1 SSNISTKSGCTGFIA
16 HSINPTRC
24 RKCYKDISEH
34 RQQQQQQPSND
45 STNLQPLSSEN
56 QRFKR
61 PQRSSSLKLDSSSDH
76 SQSVS
81 FTLKPKCVKFS
92 DTKNVDDDDGGG
104 NENKNQ
110 EIDDNDPIDVAFTVC
125 VQKSPKT
132 STSSENFQKNEQDYQ
147 SRIQELS
154 QQLTKSKEKI
164 DLLESKNKEFEN
176 MCKTFGKMSA
186 TESGRGTSIRQN
198 FDEMA
203 KLKQSVT
210 DMQNEIKTLKNEK
223 KTLEDKIKRTSS
235 DTVNELRS
243 KLIQSEKL
251 IAQLTQ
257 ENEDIK
263 KDVKE
268 LEVEFQELHDNFRED
283 QSSEF
288 RVIKHELEAMSKNC
302 RVLQFKLKKA
312 ERTVEQLENEK
323 LDMQKQLHDLYETTQ
338 MDVDKRKMKELENE
352 LSIAKEVSLKLH
364 AEIEQLKEERLINM
378 EQLQQQQQNSNT
390 NNNKLTSTT
399 NDSSRKPF
407 GKLSPSPSFD
417 QNTKDY
423 EQVVRDLYDTM
434 EREKDLQEQLKFSE
448 EETRTMRKK
457 LSTMEQENEI
467 LMLQIRKMTSKN
479 NQAKDEDESESDE
492 LNPEE
497 MKLHLELYEQEM
509 IVLRRKTDEL
519 EQENENFQ
527 QEIKYLQDKLVSQPI
542 TKVEIPEIPA
552 GSPPNVIYDHKIKI
566 LETEARELRK
576 KLVDKEKENESL
588 RTEVEL
594 HRRRASKVINRSRSL
609 DSEGQSLDMKKQLQL
624 FEQEA
629 NILRQKLIALE
640 NDNEKLL
647 NENKRLQ
654 LRISKKPPPGPV
666 DQLQIENIELKDKI
680 RELERKCDSLKTD
693 LMNTKLNTE
702 TTETETDFIANLKK
716 QLRQK
721 ENDLANQQSKLAQMD
736 IEMAKINREYKKL
749 KDSLNPR
756 RRVNRVI
763 RETATRLELKEII
776 KEMEEETEHLQT
788 NIRGKDAV
796 IENLAEEVSELKRS
810 IQELGQQQKSNN
822 IGANN
827 INNKYGIENSDQ
839 HETNKADDLK
849 KRLEEEQHRSK
860 SLQEKLDKL
869 VQTPTKKNDDKLQK
883 ECKDY
888 LQKINDLKADVQ
900 RYKTNADDLNN
911 KLSEFIQNNKQLNN
925 DNGKLQQQL
934 KQSDEKINELTKK
947 LKTSEKFEKELNNK
961 LDEMKKELE
970 RVQNLNSQLINNVDS
985 NTKYKAATIDSGDNR
1000 SITLQKEYNEMK
1012 RKLDESRMTI
1022 NELQKQLERQQNEF
1036 KEKENK
1042 IREEF
1047 NQKVEITSKN
1057 VRKEVH
1063 HELQSLREESTNYKN
1078 RSTELATK
1086 LEKAEKDLKELNEK
1100 LKSNNVQVRKEQN
1113 ESMEK
1118 IQGLENQL
1126 KNEQRKRERLEKEVE
1141 NVGRGREE
1149 ELLRS
1154 QERIVQL
1161 EREIRRHQAKLDDV
1175 EYEYTNRINSSEK
1188 ELNKIKQDYDD
1199 LTNKYD
1205 MLEKDYVDLKSR
1217 AVAEKETLVE
1227 AVGSLKKS
1235 YEEKLNEIKSLKE
1248 TSMSQRKEW
1257 YKEKLTLQE
1266 RIADLESKLNK
1277 ANLIEEEHK
1286 RLKVLLSEKENLL
1299 NSYRKEERVHNE
1311 ERERNRIKIDALQ
1324 TRITEL
1330 ERVERNTR
1338 FMNITGR
1345 AQVDKELQD
1354 YRIRLEHSET
1364 SHKGELAALHAEYE
1378 SRMRLLGEEVE
1389 HLQQQ
1394 MVHLA
1399 QERDRYRESLEKSNK
1414 DQGTFKGTFRN
1425 EIEDLHS
1432 QLRIVRTDLEGAL
1445 LENRNLKIQHGTEK
1459 STWQIQLAEYKTKI
1473 NQLEERI
1480 LLETRGSTRNY
1491 ARTKMELAWEK
1502 ERQENLRLLQ
1512 DTQKFIQEL
1521 RDKLVGSES
1530 LHEKEREQARR
1541 QLLELK
1547 TNMDK
1552 EHVET
1557 QQKIAELQFDLLA
1570 LKEVHARLKSQ
1581 NERYKR
1587 ERGMFEKAK
1596 MNFIDTEMIEL
1607 RKIVDSIQK
1616 SPTTTSSSAK
1626 TFRSSTQQTT
1636 TKNQQQEEIVA
1647 AINQLKERLNSRYNE
1662 MMQEAR
1668 EASQISV
1675 SSNLNG
1681 RYTGGSS
1688 SSLTSTTNLPPP
1700 GQIKRAPPR
1709 LKLVKKSLSLDQQL
1723 RGASQERIWDS
1734 DHSLNSTPNSS
1745 ISNLRG
1751 RYAYG
1756 GGYESDSSGSGFFAP
1771 SNTMLRLR
1779 PGFSKDS
1786 SFAGGSD
1793 SDTSVLSS
1801 AEPKKTLKERFKIR
1815 KSSKSSDDEALKQK
1829 LALQGFEKS
1838 PIELAKQREKKEKS
1852 LRYKISKTLSKTF
1865 SRSASVLSET
1875 PETQSSKQHQSINRT
1890 KSPTRSKSPEVK
1902 KLHQESSSMV
1912 IPGIAQLK
1920 QKPTQSNLAIPPSKR
1935 SPPPKIKIYRT
1946 ETNV

>member
-1 SSNISTKSGCTGFIA
+1 MSYNNSNNSSNISNTGGCTGFIA

-34 RQQQQQQPSND
+34 RQQQQQQHD
-45 STNLQPLSSEN
+45 STGLQPSSSEN
-56 QRFKR
+56 QRFR
-61 PQRSSSLKLDSSSDH
+61 TPQRSSSLKLDSSSDH

-92 DTKNVDDDDGGG
+92 DTKNDANNG
-104 NENKNQ
+104 NEN
-110 EIDDNDPIDVAFTVC
+110 DDRKKTITNDNENDDDPIDVAFTVC
-125 VQKSPKT
+125 VKKPTKT
-132 STSSENFQKNEQDYQ
+132 LSSSSSSSSTAENFNKNEHDYQ

-154 QQLTKSKEKI
+154 KELTKSKEKI
-164 DLLESKNKEFEN
+164 VLLESKNKEFEN
-176 MCKTFGKMSA
+176 MRKTFAKTA
-186 TESGRGTSIRQN
+186 ESGQESIKQN

-203 KLKQSVT
+203 KLKQRVV
-210 DMQNEIKTLKNEK
+210 DMENEIKTLKNEK
-223 KTLEDKIKRTSS
+223 KTLEDRMKRTNSNNDS
-235 DTVNELRS
+235 VNELRN
-243 KLIQSEKL
+243 KLIQSEKI

-288 RVIKHELEAMSKNC
+288 RVIKHELETMSKNC

-312 ERTVEQLENEK
+312 ERTVEQLDNEK
-323 LDMQKQLHDLYETTQ
+323 LDMQKQLHDLYETAQ

-364 AEIEQLKEERLINM
+364 AEIEQLKEERLLDM
-378 EQLQQQQQNSNT
+378 EQLQQLQEQQRNK
-390 NNNKLTSTT
+390 NKLTTTTT
-399 NDSSRKPF
+399 NDSGRKPF

-417 QNTKDY
+417 QSTKDY

-448 EETRTMRKK
+448 EETRTTRKK

-467 LMLQIRKMTSKN
+467 LMLQIRKMTLKN
-479 NQAKDEDESESDE
+479 NQTKDDDESESDE

-542 TKVEIPEIPA
+542 TKMEIPEIPA
-552 GSPPNVIYDHKIKI
+552 GSPVNVIYDHKIKI

-594 HRRRASKVINRSRSL
+594 HRRRTSKVINRSRSL

-629 NILRQKLIALE
+629 NILRQKMIALE
-640 NDNEKLL
+640 NENEKLL

-654 LRISKKPPPGPV
+654 LRISKKPPPGPA
-666 DQLQIENIELKDKI
+666 DQLQMENIELKDKI

-721 ENDLANQQSKLAQMD
+721 ENDLSNQQSKLAKMD

-776 KEMEEETEHLQT
+776 KEMEEELEHLQT
-788 NIRGKDAV
+788 NIRGKDAF

-810 IQELGQQQKSNN
+810 IQESEQQQKSGNN
-822 IGANN
+822 MNGV
-827 INNKYGIENSDQ
+827 KNSQQ
-839 HETNKADDLK
+839 HETSQVNDLK
-849 KRLEEEQHRSK
+849 KRLEEEQHRTK

-869 VQTPTKKNDDKLQK
+869 VQTTSIANSISHNKNNGNENEHKI
-883 ECKDY
+883 KD
-888 LQKINDLKADVQ
+888 LEANIQ

-911 KLSEFIQNNKQLNN
+911 KLSEFIQNNKQLND
-925 DNGKLQQQL
+925 DNGKLRQQL
-934 KQSDEKINELTKK
+934 EQFNEQIDVLTNK
-947 LKTSEKFEKELNNK
+947 LKASEKFEKELNNK

-970 RVQNLNSQLINNVDS
+970 RVRNLNSQLIINDVDS
-985 NTKYKAATIDSGDNR
+985 NTKTKTATIGSGDNR
-1000 SITLQKEYNEMK
+1000 SITLQKECNELK
-1012 RKLDESRMTI
+1012 RRLDESRMTI
-1022 NELQKQLERQQNEF
+1022 NELQTQIDRQRNEF
-1036 KEKENK
+1036 KGKEAK
-1042 IREEF
+1042 IRDEF
-1047 NQKVEITSKN
+1047 NQKIEITSKN

-1063 HELQSLREESTNYKN
+1063 FELQSLREESTNYKN

-1086 LEKAEKDLKELNEK
+1086 LEKSEKEVKELNEK

-1113 ESMEK
+1113 ELMEK

-1126 KNEQRKRERLEKEVE
+1126 KSEQRKRERLEKEIE

-1161 EREIRRHQAKLDDV
+1161 EREIRRQQAKLDDV
-1175 EYEYTNRINSSEK
+1175 EYDYTNRINSSEK

-1199 LTNKYD
+1199 LTNKYE
-1205 MLEKDYVDLKSR
+1205 MLEKDFVDLKSR
-1217 AVAEKETLVE
+1217 AVAEKGTLVE
-1227 AVGSLKKS
+1227 AVESLKKS

-1266 RIADLESKLNK
+1266 RVADLESKLNK
-1277 ANLIEEEHK
+1277 ANLIEEERN
-1286 RLKVLLSEKENLL
+1286 RLKMLMTEKENLL

-1311 ERERNRIKIDALQ
+1311 ERERNRIKMDALQ
-1324 TRITEL
+1324 TRIAEL

-1338 FMNITGR
+1338 FMSITGR

-1378 SRMRLLGEEVE
+1378 GRMRLLGEEVE

-1459 STWQIQLAEYKTKI
+1459 STWQIQLAEYKTQI

-1521 RDKLVGSES
+1521 RDKLMGIES
-1530 LHEKEREQARR
+1530 LREKEREEARR

-1596 MNFIDTEMIEL
+1596 IDFIDIEMAEL
-1607 RKIVDSIQK
+1607 RKIVDSITQK
-1616 SPTTTSSSAK
+1616 SSTTANLSMK
-1626 TFRSSTQQTT
+1626 TVRSTTQQTT
-1636 TKNQQQEEIVA
+1636 LNNNKQEEIVET
-1647 AINQLKERLNSRYNE
+1647 INQLKERLHSRYNE
-1662 MMQEAR
+1662 IMQEAR
-1668 EASQISV
+1668 AASQISV

-1688 SSLTSTTNLPPP
+1688 TSLASATNLPPP
-1700 GQIKRAPPR
+1700 SHIKRAPPR
-1709 LKLVKKSLSLDQQL
+1709 LKMVKKSLSLDQQL

-1745 ISNLRG
+1745 ISNLRS

-1771 SNTMLRLR
+1771 SNTLLRLR
-1779 PGFSKDS
+1779 PGFTKDS

-1793 SDTSVLSS
+1793 SDTSAISA
-1801 AEPKKTLKERFKIR
+1801 AEPKKSLKERFKIR
-1815 KSSKSSDDEALKQK
+1815 KSTKSSDDEALKQN
-1829 LALQGFEKS
+1829 LTLQGFEKS
-1838 PIELAKQREKKEKS
+1838 PIELAKQREKKEKVFDIKYLKHCPKHS
-1852 LRYKISKTLSKTF
+1852 L
-1865 SRSASVLSET
+1865 VVH
-1875 PETQSSKQHQSINRT
+1875 PT

-1902 KLHQESSSMV
+1902 KLYQESSPMV

-1920 QKPTQSNLAIPPSKR
+1920 QKPMHSNLAIPPSKR